1 MVERVRRPV
10 ADIDLADVLLDADH
24 LHECPEEAL
33 LDWALSEQ
41 VVREDFSFDDSVIVN
56 SDGHEDQVLRMVHLQ
71 QVVLHYHREDLLVGQ
86 VLNLAAAAPAGLEE
100 QLNQLVVV
108 QERLYVPIE
117 YCLEDF
123 IFLMR
128 LA

>member
-1 MVERVRRPV
+1 
-10 ADIDLADVLLDADH
+10 
-24 LHECPEEAL
+24 
-33 LDWALSEQ
+33 
-41 VVREDFSFDDSVIVN
+41 
-56 SDGHEDQVLRMVHLQ
+56 
-71 QVVLHYHREDLLVGQ
+71 